1 MALTAKARQKG
12 RTHEA
17 ILESAVRLLREKGI
31 AGAGVADVMKGAGL
45 TVGGFYA
52 HFDSK
57 EGLIDEALRRTS
69 DEVRQRLFERLE
81 DKPAEKRAEVV
92 LKRYLSTEHRD
103 EFDQGCSLPAV
114 VGEIGTTAGE
124 HREVLR
130 EQIAALSAAMESL
143 LPAASEPPR
152 RYLAVGLVALM
163 YGGLSLSRALRGTTL
178 SDDVLRACRALGL
191 AALRGAIDTI
201 AGPRDR
207 PSRKG

>member
-1 MALTAKARQKG
+1 VALTAKARQKG

-57 EGLIDEALRRTS
+57 EGLIDEALRRTA

-81 DKPAEKRAEVV
+81 DKPADKRAEVV
-92 LKRYLSTEHRD
+92 LKRYLSIGHRD
-103 EFDQGCSLPAV
+103 EFAQGCSLPAV
-114 VGEIGTTAGE
+114 VGEIATTAGE

-130 EQIAALSAAMESL
+130 EQIAAMSAAMEGL
-143 LPAASEPPR
+143 LPATSEPPR

-178 SDDVLRACRALGL
+178 SDDVLRACRALGV
-191 AALRGAIDTI
+191 AALRGATEAI

>member
-1 MALTAKARQKG
+1 MALTAKARKKG

-69 DEVRQRLFERLE
+69 EEVRQRLFERLL
-81 DKPAEKRAEVV
+81 DKPDEKRAEVV
-92 LKRYLSTEHRD
+92 LKRYLSTGHRD
-103 EFDQGCSLPAV
+103 EFAQGCAFPAV
-114 VGEIGTTAGE
+114 VGEIATTAGE
-124 HREVLR
+124 YREVLR
-130 EQIAALSAAMESL
+130 EQIAAMSAAMEGL
-143 LPAASEPPR
+143 LPATSEPPR

-163 YGGLSLSRALRGTTL
+163 YGGLSLSRALRGTAL
-178 SDDVLRACRALGL
+178 SDDVLRACRALGV
-191 AALRGAIDTI
+191 AALRGA
-201 AGPRDR
+201 GLR
-207 PSRKG
+207 